1 MFSLDI
7 IYEDNHLLVVNKPA
21 GLLVQGD
28 QTGDPTLL
36 DHAKDYIKTKYKKP
50 GAVYLGLVHRLDRPT
65 SGVVVLA
72 RTSKTLSR
80 LNQQFKDRDPKK
92 TYWALV
98 DGKPKKE
105 TKLIHFLKRNPKLNK
120 SFAHQHEVPESK
132 KAILK
137 YKCLKTLNNYSLLE
151 IDLHTGRHHQI
162 RAQLSAEKLFIKG
175 DLKYGAKRPNSDGS
189 IHLLARTLEITHPVR
204 KERLLL
210 VAQPP
215 IDDPLWGACLTN

>member
-1 MFSLDI
+1 LFSLDI

-36 DHAKDYIKTKYKKP
+36 DHAKEYLKKKYNKP

-65 SGVVVLA
+65 SGVIVLA
-72 RTSKTLSR
+72 RTSKALSR
-80 LNQQFKDRDPKK
+80 LNQQFKDREPKK

-98 DGKPKKE
+98 EGKPQEE
-105 TKLIHFLKRNPKLNK
+105 TKLLHFLKRNSKLNK
-120 SFAHQHEVPESK
+120 SFAHKHEVPESK
-132 KAILK
+132 KAVLE
-137 YKCLKTLNNYSLLE
+137 YKCIKRLNNYSLLE

-162 RAQLSAEKLFIKG
+162 RAQLSAERLFIKG

-204 KERLLL
+204 KDRLLF
-210 VAQPP
+210 VAKPP
-215 IDDPLWGACLTN
+215 TSDGLWDACLSD